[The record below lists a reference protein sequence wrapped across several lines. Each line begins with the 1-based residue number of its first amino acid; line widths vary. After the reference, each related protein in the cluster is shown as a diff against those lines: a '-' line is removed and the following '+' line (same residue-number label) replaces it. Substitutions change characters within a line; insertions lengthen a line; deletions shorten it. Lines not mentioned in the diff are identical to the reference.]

1 MSETRVASTTAPHQM
16 LMERGS
22 WLLAFLLGWVA
33 LWLALG
39 NPGTVANGT
48 FAFDS
53 DYPNAAA
60 AFELFVR
67 DSWRFPLGE
76 NPAFGGINLFFSDA
90 APWFALLA
98 KAVHGMTGI
107 FIPFDTLILVNFVL
121 FSVMAHRWARRLST
135 DMQGRWLITVLL
147 VFSLIM
153 PVRTLGAQHIAL
165 SGYWVLLWAMCC
177 VTPIR
182 GNVPSLWQQW
192 ECVAVATM
200 AFLTHSYLGS
210 MATGFMLVA
219 LILQRHWRQAI
230 AILIAPLL
238 ALYLFGFFERKY
250 ATIPWRQGIF
260 LRSSGVPA
268 DPELGRG
275 TQSLPHRAIT
285 GRCLRLSRYRRMGHD
300 PDVPG
305 GLPFDGPSRPAIQ
318 VGWHIHTPASHI
330 AAQRLVA
337 QCLATR
343 YFAVLRRPRPRRVCT
358 GVKSSRGRPGVGIA
372 ALHRALLDTVR
383 TIPLSRKI
391 CGTAGLSDHGKRGI
405 AMVTPASSP
414 DICPVVVR
422 LCRRSCPAGGR
433 SACRK

>member
-1 MSETRVASTTAPHQM
+1 M

-250 ATIPWRQGIF
+250 ATIPGAKEFSFDLLAFLQTLNWGVVPSLYPIAPSQGDVFVYLGTGVWAMILMCLVAFLLTALRDRQSRSGGISIH
-260 LRSSGVPA
+260 LRATSLRNA
-268 DPELGRG
+268 
-275 TQSLPHRAIT
+275 SLPSVS
-285 GRCLRLSRYRRMGHD
+285 L
-300 PDVPG
+300 PG
-305 GLPFDGPSRPAIQ
+305 TSLY
-318 VGWHIHTPASHI
+318 
-330 AAQRLVA
+330 
-337 QCLATR
+337 C
-343 YFAVLRRPRPRRVCT
+343 
-358 GVKSSRGRPGVGIA
+358 A
-372 ALHRALLDTVR
+372 ALALAVFALALNLR
-383 TIPLSRKI
+383 
-391 CGTAGLSDHGKRGI
+391 
-405 AMVTPASSP
+405 
-414 DICPVVVR
+414 
-422 LCRRSCPAGGR
+422 
-433 SACRK
+433 